1 MATIMDT
8 SQKQNITATV
18 CAVIRPLATI
28 RATSTAVVWRCVSRL
43 DYGTKYCHKS
53 PTLEEGSLQ
62 RTILAISSV
71 MSQKETI
78 ISRITG
84 AMEQTL
90 APIPGETM
98 NLSEIE
104 QRLAEIDEE
113 VRRVV
118 AQTAE
123 QGLSICADYMKALT
137 DECAELKKQ
146 RSRIQEQR
154 TNNSALMKRVDDV
167 ASTLR
172 QTSPTITEWDES
184 LIRQLVDTVKVV
196 SAEKIIVYLQG
207 GTQVEQN
214 MVE

>member
-1 MATIMDT
+1 M
-8 SQKQNITATV
+8 
-18 CAVIRPLATI
+18 
-28 RATSTAVVWRCVSRL
+28 VWRCVNRL
-43 DYGTKYCHKS
+43 DYGTKYCHQS

-62 RTILAISSV
+62 RTILAAISSV

-98 NLSEIE
+98 SLSEIE

-118 AQTAE
+118 IQTAE
-123 QGLSICADYMKALT
+123 QGLSIYADQMKSLT

-146 RSRIQEQR
+146 RSRIQEQQ
-154 TNNSALMKRVDDV
+154 TNNSAFMKRVDDV
-167 ASTLR
+167 ANTIR
-172 QTSPTITEWDES
+172 QTSPTITEWDEG

>member
-1 MATIMDT
+1 MHSSAYTTNLSIM
-8 SQKQNITATV
+8 V
-18 CAVIRPLATI
+18 
-28 RATSTAVVWRCVSRL
+28 
-43 DYGTKYCHKS
+43 
-53 PTLEEGSLQ
+53 
-62 RTILAISSV
+62 
-71 MSQKETI
+71 
-78 ISRITG
+78 
-84 AMEQTL
+84 
-90 APIPGETM
+90 
-98 NLSEIE
+98 SEIE

-113 VRRVV
+113 VRRIVV
-118 AQTAE
+118 QTAE
-123 QGLSICADYMKALT
+123 QGLNICSDHMKALT

>member
-1 MATIMDT
+1 ML
-8 SQKQNITATV
+8 
-18 CAVIRPLATI
+18 IRTWQI
-28 RATSTAVVWRCVSRL
+28 
-43 DYGTKYCHKS
+43 
-53 PTLEEGSLQ
+53 
-62 RTILAISSV
+62 
-71 MSQKETI
+71 
-78 ISRITG
+78 
-84 AMEQTL
+84 
-90 APIPGETM
+90 
-98 NLSEIE
+98 SEIE

-123 QGLSICADYMKALT
+123 QGLSICADYMKALA